1 MYESDTSSPRDT
13 AVVIG
18 GGMTGM
24 LAARALALFADV
36 VVIERDELP
45 AGPEPRKGLPQ
56 ARHAHLL
63 WAGGVAALEALIP
76 CIGDRLVE
84 EGAWRAGI
92 MTDLVSKAPSGPWFH
107 RFTTPTV
114 NLVCSRDLLDATVRW
129 AVLRDERITLR
140 RRAEVVGL
148 AGTASRIT
156 GVRIHTGGRD
166 ETIPARIVV
175 DASGRSSRATVW
187 LEGLGIPPV
196 PERTVDAGV
205 VYASRM
211 FKAPGSAADRFPIV
225 NVQADPSRAPGQGGI
240 ILPVEDGRWL
250 VTLSGTRGGE
260 PTSDPESFAG
270 FAKGLRH
277 PIIGDL
283 IERAEPLT
291 DPVMSRSTANTR
303 RYFEKAAQWPE
314 GFVVVGDAV
323 AAYNPVYG
331 HGLTAA
337 AQGAVAL
344 DNTILKYGLHREG
357 LSRRLQKAVARPVGN
372 AWNLAVGQDALYPG
386 ATEKGPTA
394 ADRFG
399 AALVDRAVD
408 AGARSPQAQRHL
420 LEVMS
425 MQKPPTRLFS
435 PGMLFR
441 MAVGKKRPHL
451 DGPPLTAAE
460 RSMTAPAS

>member
-1 MYESDTSSPRDT
+1 MSDTSGPRDT

-24 LAARALALFADV
+24 LAASALSLFADV
-36 VVIERDELP
+36 VIVERDALP

-63 WAGGVAALEALIP
+63 WAGGVAALEALLP

-84 EGAWRAGI
+84 RGAWRAGI
-92 MTDLVSKAPSGPWFH
+92 MTDLVSKAPSGPWFR
-107 RFTTPTV
+107 RFATPTV

-129 AVLRDERITLR
+129 AVLRDERVSVR
-140 RRAEVVGL
+140 GPAEVVGL
-148 AGTASRIT
+148 VGTASRIT
-156 GVRIHTGGRD
+156 GVRVHTGGND
-166 ETIPARIVV
+166 ETIPATIVV
-175 DASGRSSRATVW
+175 DAGGRGSRAAVW
-187 LEGLGIPPV
+187 LEDLGIPPV

-211 FKAPGSAADRFPIV
+211 FKAPGSTAGEFPIV
-225 NVQADPSRAPGQGGI
+225 NVQADPGRAPGQGGI
-240 ILPVEDGRWL
+240 ILPIEDGRWL

-260 PTSDPESFAG
+260 PTGDPDSFVG

-277 PIIGDL
+277 PVIGDL

-303 RYFEKAAQWPE
+303 RYFEKAAEWPE

-337 AQGAVAL
+337 AQGAVAI
-344 DNTILKYGLHREG
+344 DRTILKHGLHREG
-357 LSRRLQKAVARPVGN
+357 LSRRLQRAVARPVGN
-372 AWNLAVGQDALYPG
+372 AWNLAVGQDVLYPG
-386 ATEKGPTA
+386 ATAEGPTA

-408 AGARSPQAQRHL
+408 AGARSPRAQRYL

-425 MQKPPTRLFS
+425 MQKPPTRLLS
-435 PGMLFR
+435 PGMLLR
-441 MAVGKKRPHL
+441 MAMGKKRPHL

-460 RSMTAPAS
+460 RSRTAPAS